1 MRLFAKTK
9 LRDYKSDERGQFA
22 VWFAVAALPLIL
34 GASMV
39 IELQRTAKDGA
50 SVKNALD
57 AAVLAAV
64 SNQRLSSG
72 QKIQYAKKV
81 FNENYFGDAE
91 LKLTVVPTDGKVRM
105 TAEGTVS
112 TLFGELVG
120 RKDMPVNQAS
130 TAVMDRNNTIC
141 VLAMASNMEN
151 SIRFI
156 EGADFTGV
164 NCSVQ
169 TNSNYDSAML
179 SASLTV
185 PRANAFCSAGGAVGT
200 FFPTVRSQCTPVT
213 DPFVNRRPP
222 APGPCMASTYFNPVH
237 QDNLGSNPPGT
248 HDHSHSHGAD
258 GTHSHPH
265 LANQTHHHVKV
276 PMPRLTE
283 LGVNA
288 NTFSRLQGDYDDR
301 LLSVEESMNYS
312 GSARVLQP
320 GTYCG
325 GLTIDGQNVVF
336 APGNYIMLNGP
347 LTFKNRAVARGDG
360 VSFIMNGPNS
370 VLTVETGSDV
380 YIKAPSGGEMSGLA
394 FYQVR
399 NPQSTTYPDG
409 INLIHSGGS
418 LNVVGTVYFPTHA
431 VDIFGNSELGAQS
444 PATSFIAHQVTFS
457 DDMTAV
463 VEVDAARAGLPALQP
478 SSDDGARLI
487 E

>member
-1 MRLFAKTK
+1 MRKTTKK
-9 LRDYKSDERGQFA
+9 LLSRYTSDDRGQFA

-64 SNQRLSSG
+64 SNQGLSNA
-72 QKIQYAKKV
+72 QTANYAKKV
-81 FNENYFGDAE
+81 FNENYLGEADLNLEVFPQEA
-91 LKLTVVPTDGKVRM
+91 KVRM
-105 TAEGTVS
+105 IAEGSVS

-120 RKDMPVNQAS
+120 RKDMPVNVAS

-141 VLAMASNMEN
+141 VLAMASNLEH

-156 EGADFTGV
+156 EGADFTGL

-169 TNSNYDSAML
+169 TNSNHDQALL

-185 PRANAFCSAGGAVGT
+185 PRANAFCSAGGAAGT

-213 DPFVNRRPP
+213 DPFTNVVAPP
-222 APGPCMASTYFNPVH
+222 PGQCMPSTYFNPVH
-237 QDNLGSNPPGT
+237 VDDLGSNPPGT
-248 HDHSHSHGAD
+248 HDHNHSHGTD
-258 GTHSHPH
+258 GSHTHPH
-265 LANQTHHHVKV
+265 LANRTHHHVRV

-288 NTFSRLQGDYDDR
+288 STFSRLQGDYDDK
-301 LLSVEESMNYS
+301 LLSVEESRNYS
-312 GSARVLQP
+312 GNSRVLQP

-325 GLTIDGQNVVF
+325 GLTIDGQNVTF

-347 LTFKNRAVARGDG
+347 LTFKNGAIARGDG

-370 VLTVETGSDV
+370 VLTVETGSTV
-380 YIKAPSGGEMSGLA
+380 YVKAPAGGSMAGLA

-399 NPQSTTYPDG
+399 NPQTSVYPDG

-431 VDIFGNSELGAQS
+431 VDIFGDSELGAQS

>member
-1 MRLFAKTK
+1 MRMIAKQLFQS
-9 LRDYKSDERGQFA
+9 YYSDSRGQFA

-34 GASMV
+34 GVSMV

-64 SNQRLSSG
+64 SNQGLSHG
-72 QKIQYAKKV
+72 QKKQYAKKV
-81 FNENYFGDAE
+81 FNENYLGDAE
-91 LKLTVVPTDGKVRM
+91 LNLTVFPTDGKVRM
-105 TAEGTVS
+105 TADGSFS

-120 RKDMPVNQAS
+120 RKEMPISAAS

-141 VLAMASNMEN
+141 VLAMASNLEN

-156 EGADFTGV
+156 EGADFTGI

-169 TNSNYDSAML
+169 ANSNHDSAML
-179 SASLTV
+179 SSSMTV
-185 PRANAFCSAGGAVGT
+185 PRANAFCSAGGATGT

-213 DPFVNRRPP
+213 DPFVDVVPP
-222 APGPCMASTYFNPVH
+222 QPGQCMPSTYFNPVH
-237 QDNLGSNPPGT
+237 IDDLGTNPPGS
-248 HDHSHSHGAD
+248 HDHMHSHGAD
-258 GTHSHPH
+258 GSHSHPH

-276 PMPRLTE
+276 PIPRLTE

-288 NTFSRLQGDYDDR
+288 NTFSRLQGDYDDK

-312 GSARVLQP
+312 GNSRVLQP

-325 GLTIDGQNVVF
+325 GLTIDGQNVTF

-347 LTFKNRAVARGDG
+347 LTFKNGAVARGDG

-370 VLTVETGSDV
+370 VLTVETGSTV
-380 YIKAPSGGEMSGLA
+380 YVKAPAGGAMAGLA

-399 NPQSTTYPDG
+399 NPQTSVYPDG

-418 LNVVGTVYFPTHA
+418 LNVVGTVYFPTQA
-431 VDIFGNSELGAQS
+431 VDIFGDSELGAQS